1 MKNSTSI
8 WAAVF
13 GAAAILPFTACVY
26 TPPVTGPMQ
35 TDPIHISN
43 GGADHANIE
52 LDIGAGEL
60 KVRGGAPDLVDGSFA
75 YNMSGYKPV
84 VDNSINGSHAVVT
97 IRQAAHHNFGG
108 HGRNTWDLQLNDSAV
123 LDLAI
128 KCGAGQAELNL
139 GDVAL
144 RSLDVQMGAGQVD
157 LDLRGTP
164 KRDYEVNISGGVG
177 QATVRLPQGVGIRAD
192 AHGGLGSID
201 VSGLNKSGDHYEN
214 DLYDKGKVNIRLNVQ
229 GGIGQISIHG

>member
-1 MKNSTSI
+1 MRNPIPI
-8 WAAVF
+8 WAAVI
-13 GAAAILPFTACVY
+13 AAAAVLTFSACVY

-35 TDPIHISN
+35 NDPIHIST
-43 GGADHANIE
+43 GGADHANVE

-60 KVRGGAPDLVDGSFA
+60 KVRGGASDLVDGNFL

-84 VDNSINGSHAVVT
+84 VDSSVNGSHAIVT
-97 IRQAAHHNFGG
+97 VRQSTHNNFGG
-108 HGRNTWDLQLNDSAV
+108 HGHNTWDLQLNDNAV

-139 GDVAL
+139 GSIAL
-144 RSLDVQMGAGQVD
+144 RALDVQMGAGQVD

-177 QATVRLPQGVGIRAD
+177 QASVRLPEGVGIRAD

-201 VSGLNKSGDHYEN
+201 VTGLTKHGDHYEN
-214 DLYDKGKVNIRLNVQ
+214 DLYDKGKVNIRLNVE
-229 GGIGQISIHG
+229 GGIGQISIRG